1 MFHPTSSLLNCTSL
15 HLFEPQSVAMP
26 RNSIACELSVGE
38 WALVLWRLRREKAAV
53 VIQKNVRMHQQ
64 RKKFLYETELG
75 RRMKEKQER
84 ERAAVV
90 LQKFARR

>member
-1 MFHPTSSLLNCTSL
+1 M
-15 HLFEPQSVAMP
+15 
-26 RNSIACELSVGE
+26 
-38 WALVLWRLRREKAAV
+38 
-53 VIQKNVRMHQQ
+53 IQKNVRMHQQ